1 MIKNYL
7 LLMCSIWATVTIQ
20 GQSPLLEADREAIL
34 SMEGCHTLIFDFAEI
49 FPLDTIGSKPY
60 HAEGVEYVKVIQND
74 PDFIS
79 LQHLLVINDTM
90 VIKHWRQ
97 DWILNAKKELSYSAD
112 NWWTQTQAPMGERMW
127 TQKVY
132 QVDDGPRYS
141 GSGQWVHAA
150 ERSYWQGEGDSPLPR
165 REFTKRSDY
174 NVVHRRSHIEITD
187 SGWMFEQDNKKVLR
201 EGQIDKTIA
210 YEKGHEEFIQRS
222 KNDCQAALDYWD
234 TYHEYWSHVRAEWNK
249 VYQNHSTFKIEV
261 VRPEGKLFARLFE
274 LGDTYVEEDLS
285 ETATRERIHT
295 LISEHL
301 STPQPSK

>member
-1 MIKNYL
+1 MINKYL
-7 LLMCSIWATVTIQ
+7 LLMGCIWATVAIH

-34 SMEGCHTLIFDFAEI
+34 SMEGCHTLIFNFAEI
-49 FPLDTIGSKPY
+49 FPLDTIVSKPY
-60 HAEGVEYVKVIQND
+60 HAEGIEYVKVIQND

-97 DWILNAKKELSYSAD
+97 DWILNAKKELNYNAD
-112 NWWTQTQAPMGERMW
+112 KWWAQTEAPMGDRMW

-150 ERSYWQGEGDSPLPR
+150 GRSYWQGEGDSPLPR

-234 TYHEYWSHVRAEWNK
+234 THQEYWSYVRDEWSRVYENHPKFK
-249 VYQNHSTFKIEV
+249 VEV
-261 VRPEGKLFARLFE
+261 VGPEGKLYARLFD
-274 LGDTYVEEDLS
+274 LANTFLKDDLS
-285 ETATRERIHT
+285 EKDVKEKIRG

-301 STPQPSK
+301 STPQSSK